1 MSEIVTAVELA
12 KELGVDPKKLR
23 RWLRAEKENDHAMLA
38 GHSQFA
44 RWEFSLADADHLAA
58 DFEAAEGSGH
68 VSDSAVQRRAEE
80 VIRALLVQRLG
91 VDLAPATIKL
101 AAGAPVQVD
110 AASPDRRVLAE
121 IFARQGAL
129 KGGQQKKVAIDTLK
143 LLTVRRE
150 HPDTKLVI
158 AFADTAAAAYATGGG
173 WLAQALRTWDV
184 DIEIVDIPQNLRDE
198 ILAAQAGQKMVNIED
213 VADDIAQDIAGNP

>member
-1 MSEIVTAVELA
+1 VRNFSTSSRAARPA
-12 KELGVDPKKLR
+12 K
-23 RWLRAEKENDHAMLA
+23 
-38 GHSQFA
+38 
-44 RWEFSLADADHLAA
+44 
-58 DFEAAEGSGH
+58 
-68 VSDSAVQRRAEE
+68 
-80 VIRALLVQRLG
+80 
-91 VDLAPATIKL
+91 
-101 AAGAPVQVD
+101 VD